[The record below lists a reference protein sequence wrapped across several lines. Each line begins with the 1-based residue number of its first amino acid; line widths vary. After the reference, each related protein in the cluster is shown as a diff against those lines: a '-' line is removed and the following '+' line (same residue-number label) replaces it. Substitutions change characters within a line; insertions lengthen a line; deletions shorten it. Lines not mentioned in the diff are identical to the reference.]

1 MTVRPSPPS
10 LRLPIAAVASVA
22 AALALIF
29 FYAPT
34 EAVQG
39 DVQRLFYIHAPTA
52 WVMYIAFITVAA
64 ASILV
69 LARRNDWERWDRV
82 AVASAEVGLLFIS
95 LVLVVGPIWG
105 HSTWGTWW
113 VWDARLTSTL
123 VLWLIFAGYLLFRA
137 TTAPG
142 ERRARLSAV
151 IGIIGALDIPVV
163 HSAVYWWRTQHP
175 TPTVL
180 RSEGP
185 QLPGSMLFTLL
196 VSMVAFSV
204 LFVALLVMRL
214 RIEQARQQVDEALVA
229 ARAA

>member
-1 MTVRPSPPS
+1 MASAG
-10 LRLPIAAVASVA
+10 LRLPMVAVAAVV
-22 AALALIF
+22 AALALAF

-64 ASILV
+64 ASVMV
-69 LARRNDWERWDRV
+69 LARRHDWERWDAI

-95 LVLVVGPIWG
+95 LVLAVGPVWG

-123 VLWLIFAGYLLFRA
+123 VLWLIYAGYLLFRA
-137 TTAPG
+137 TTPPG

-151 IGIIGALDIPVV
+151 IGLIGALDIPVV

-185 QLPGSMLFTLL
+185 DLPGSMLLTLL
-196 VSMVAFSV
+196 VSMVAFTL
-204 LFVALLVMRL
+204 LFAALLVVRL
-214 RIEQARQQVDEALVA
+214 RIEQARRRVEAMEASVGP
-229 ARAA
+229 

>member
-1 MTVRPSPPS
+1 MVAV
-10 LRLPIAAVASVA
+10 AAVV
-22 AALALIF
+22 AALALAF

-64 ASILV
+64 ASVMV
-69 LARRNDWERWDRV
+69 LARRHDWERWDAI

-95 LVLVVGPIWG
+95 LVLAVGPVWG

-123 VLWLIFAGYLLFRA
+123 VLWLIYAGYLLFRA
-137 TTAPG
+137 TTPPG

-151 IGIIGALDIPVV
+151 IGLIGALDIPVV

-185 QLPGSMLFTLL
+185 DLPGSMLLTLL
-196 VSMVAFSV
+196 VSMVAFTL
-204 LFVALLVMRL
+204 LFAALLVVRL
-214 RIEQARQQVDEALVA
+214 RIEQARRRVEAMEASVGP
-229 ARAA
+229 

>member
-1 MTVRPSPPS
+1 MTVPS
-10 LRLPIAAVASVA
+10 LRLPIAAVASVVV
-22 AALALIF
+22 ALALIF

-64 ASILV
+64 ASVLV
-69 LARRNDWERWDRV
+69 LARRNDWERWDAV

-137 TTAPG
+137 LTPPG

-151 IGIIGALDIPVV
+151 IGLIGALDIPVV

-185 QLPGSMLFTLL
+185 DLPGSMLATLM
-196 VSMVAFSV
+196 VSMVAFTI
-204 LFVALLVMRL
+204 LFAALLVVRL
-214 RIEQARQQVDEALVA
+214 RIEQARRRIDDAVGA
-229 ARAA
+229 AIGS